1 MKVFNE
7 MILLYSCSQLL
18 EHFRKNKFT
27 GFDGFKKSLS
37 AKISRSEWLN
47 IGGQLIMKSEVDKL
61 KHSVKSGKIKSWDE
75 VHLFYKTQGDHYQT
89 DKLNHAYTS
98 LLEILGITPKQFT
111 AVVFKEMLLKVI
123 DTKSWMSKGIYN
135 ARAKDYTNPYRKMV
149 YETNEEM
156 TEVLGRIED
165 NSFVQEQF
173 AEFELFKKNI
183 KSVIRK
189 LKLE

>member
-1 MKVFNE
+1 
-7 MILLYSCSQLL
+7 
-18 EHFRKNKFT
+18 
-27 GFDGFKKSLS
+27 
-37 AKISRSEWLN
+37 
-47 IGGQLIMKSEVDKL
+47 MKSEVEKM
-61 KHSVKSGKIKSWDE
+61 KHAVKSGKIKSWDE
-75 VHLFYKTQGDHYQT
+75 VHQFYKTQGEHYQS

-98 LLEILGITPKQFT
+98 LLEILGITSRQFT
-111 AVVFKEMLLKVI
+111 AEVCKEMLLNMI
-123 DTKSWMSKGIYN
+123 DTKSWMCKGIYN

-173 AEFELFKKNI
+173 AEFELLKKNI

-189 LKLE
+189 L